1 MDISGKTILVLGGW
15 GLVGAAVC
23 RRLIEQKPAR
33 LVITSLNQGEAESAV
48 ADLRTELPADSGVEL
63 IAWNGNI
70 FCRYDDRFTP
80 REQLLADSTA
90 RRRSITD
97 VVDDLTPEVLEASA
111 LYHLL
116 SEYRPDAVID
126 CINSATAIA
135 YQDIFGSARTML
147 QAIDAGALDAELAER
162 HLATLYVPQLIR
174 HVQILYRGL
183 LDAETKMYIKIGTAG
198 SGGMGLNIPYT
209 HSEERPSRVLLGKS
223 AVAGAQTLLL
233 FLMGRTPDGPIIKE
247 IKPTATIAWKRIG
260 NGEVKRRGRPIP
272 LVDCPPER
280 GVKLEGTL
288 QLHQPGVAEPLGR
301 NLEAPFIDTG
311 ENGIFSRAEF
321 EAITSLQQM
330 EMITPE
336 EIADATVLELKGGN
350 SGHDVVQALDG
361 AVYGP
366 TYRGGVLR
374 GRALYRLEQLEEE
387 SKVPSVAFEML
398 GPPRL
403 SKLLFEAHI
412 LGRAVGSIDGVIAGD
427 AAQIA
432 GAAEAIIRA
441 DADLRSR
448 ALSVGIPVLLGDG
461 VTLLRGESIKIPP
474 HRGSN
479 ALEINP
485 ESVDSWAQEG
495 WIDLREANIRRW
507 QERFE
512 RIKSEALAVP
522 ETDTSS
528 REQFSRDYWGHFRSM
543 PEGKIAAWI
552 FTVEDEGARMKA

>member
-23 RRLIEQKPAR
+23 RRLVEQRPAR
-33 LVITSLNQGEAESAV
+33 IVITSLNQGEAEGAV
-48 ADLRTELPADSGVEL
+48 ADLRAELPPDSGVEL
-63 IAWNGNI
+63 VAWNGNI

-80 REQLLADSTA
+80 REQLLADPAA

-97 VVDDLTPEVLEASA
+97 VVDDLTPEVLHASA
-111 LYHLL
+111 LYRLL
-116 SEYRPDAVID
+116 AEYRPDAMID

-162 HLATLYVPQLIR
+162 HLATLYIPQLIR

-183 LDAETKMYIKIGTAG
+183 LDAGTSMYIKIGTAG

-247 IKPTATIAWKRIG
+247 IKPTATIAWKRIE
-260 NGEVKRRGRPIP
+260 NGEVRRRGRPIP

-280 GVKLEGTL
+280 GVRLEGTL
-288 QLHQPGVAEPLGR
+288 HLHQPGVAEPTGE
-301 NLEAPFIDTG
+301 NLRAPFIDTG

-336 EIADATVLELKGGN
+336 EIAEATVLELKGGN

-387 SKVPSVAFEML
+387 SGVPSVAFEML

-412 LGRAVGSIDGVIAGD
+412 LGRAVGSIEGVIAGD
-427 AAQIA
+427 AGEIA
-432 GAAEAIIRA
+432 RAAEAIVRA
-441 DADLRSR
+441 DASLRSR

-474 HRGSN
+474 HRGNNS
-479 ALEINP
+479 LDITP
-485 ESVDSWAQEG
+485 ESMDGWAQEG
-495 WIDLREANIRRW
+495 WIDLRESNVRRW

-512 RIKSEALAVP
+512 RIRAEALAVP
-522 ETDTSS
+522 ESDTSS

-552 FTVEDEGARMKA
+552 FTVEDQGARMKA